1 MEYWRWEYRNRHFVH
16 INSSLCLDE
25 PIETA
30 NSFPS
35 ANIFNFDGKED
46 KPERLPKMSKCVRGK
61 YSQQWELNEIKWLP
75 ENNKKN

>member
-1 MEYWRWEYRNRHFVH
+1 
-16 INSSLCLDE
+16 LDE

-61 YSQQWELNEIKWLP
+61 YSQVEKKMNIFIISLYLKQWELNEIKWLP